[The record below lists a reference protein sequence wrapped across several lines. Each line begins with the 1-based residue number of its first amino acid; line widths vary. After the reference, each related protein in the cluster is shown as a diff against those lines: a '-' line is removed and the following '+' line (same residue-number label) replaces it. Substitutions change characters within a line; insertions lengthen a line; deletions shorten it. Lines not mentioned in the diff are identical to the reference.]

1 MTGFEFV
8 LRESVKMNF
17 ETASE
22 LLKDALRGRENAPTD
37 DDSRD
42 LTVERLKRDVQ
53 MFLEDSLKDND
64 DK

>member
-22 LLKDALRGRENAPTD
+22 LLKDALRGHENAPN
-37 DDSRD
+37 SRD

>member
-1 MTGFEFV
+1 
-8 LRESVKMNF
+8 MNF

-53 MFLEDSLKDND
+53 MFLEDSLKVND